1 MRGDSGTPYCALSV
15 AVAVV
20 RRPQTRRGATPRRAA
35 PARGCGTG
43 YQPRCRCRGIAGR
56 RARRAVAPS
65 RSCTE
70 SESVQPCPAQGSDQ
84 PAGAHLRSR
93 FRPGPSHRGPS
104 GRHPGHRP
112 AAGGSRVTAQVC
124 WSPGRG
130 HVDCAVL
137 HRRERVLSDRFDL
150 AGRLGHRAEYQ
161 TTIGSQSGPLT
172 LEVAGVSGDGRAT
185 APSWLGPVDGRCH
198 VAPATEYSID
208 DPVDSLVGRSSLHAD
223 ADHGL

>member
-65 RSCTE
+65 RSCAE

-93 FRPGPSHRGPS
+93 FRPGPSHRGP
-104 GRHPGHRP
+104 GRTQQDVWARSMDPRAGVADGHATP
-112 AAGGSRVTAQVC
+112 NVSR
-124 WSPGRG
+124 
-130 HVDCAVL
+130 L
-137 HRRERVLSDRFDL
+137 HRGNCRCVRNGARPSIPPGAIQALNSLWLCPSALSGG
-150 AGRLGHRAEYQ
+150 AGRCRPVYRSPRCRRSWRAR
-161 TTIGSQSGPLT
+161 S
-172 LEVAGVSGDGRAT
+172 T
-185 APSWLGPVDGRCH
+185 ASCH
-198 VAPATEYSID
+198 ASMA
-208 DPVDSLVGRSSLHAD
+208 SSLTALGSCS
-223 ADHGL
+223 ALVVIG